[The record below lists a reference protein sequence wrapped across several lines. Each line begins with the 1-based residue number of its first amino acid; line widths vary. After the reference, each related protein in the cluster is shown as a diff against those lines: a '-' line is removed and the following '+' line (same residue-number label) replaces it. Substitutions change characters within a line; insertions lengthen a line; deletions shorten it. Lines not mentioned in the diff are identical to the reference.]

1 MQAKQ
6 TKKEQLEEIL
16 NELKNTGG
24 IIGSAVVSVDGLVI
38 ASDLKE
44 KDVETFAAMSAAM
57 QGAAETAVGEL
68 GQGNL
73 NQIVAEAEKGKL
85 IAISSGEKAILV
97 VMTNSDI
104 NLGLILLEMRKAS
117 GMIMDVLK

>member
-117 GMIMDVLK
+117 GMITDVLK